1 MVPDNTL
8 SRPIKTQV
16 ILSCFGVTTCFGS
29 GVQVVSPIHF
39 LEILDLKSKID
50 IFFTL
55 IPRADV
61 SPCDLY
67 KINHV
72 AYHHLISSCCSQG
85 SSGVFTG
92 ASGTPITAWPL
103 IIILNLIRTLT
114 LGPKVLTNLFRAVTR
129 NWTIGS
135 AFLMQYIYQRIQQR
149 FFKVARNMVHDC
161 GLVNGDFW

>member
-1 MVPDNTL
+1 MTKLIKIKHFNFLFCIMVPDNTF

-16 ILSCFGVTTCFGS
+16 ILSCLGVTICCGS
-29 GVQVVSPIHF
+29 GLQVVSPIHF

-61 SPCDLY
+61 SACDLY
-67 KINHV
+67 KIYHV
-72 AYHHLISSCCSQG
+72 VNHHLISSCCSHG

-103 IIILNLIRTLT
+103 IIILNLILTLT

-135 AFLMQYIYQRIQQR
+135 AF
-149 FFKVARNMVHDC
+149 
-161 GLVNGDFW
+161 